1 MKQKQRILFDQLSAP
16 VSENSENNP
25 NVWALRILIVLVFV
39 NVQGGA
45 REGGQKIYVQN
56 RITNN
61 GKEIWEWLQNGA
73 YFFICGDK
81 QYMAKDVH
89 KALIN
94 IAEKHGKMQK
104 EEAEH
109 YINQT
114 LMKEEHRYLRDV
126 Y

>member
-1 MKQKQRILFDQLSAP
+1 MICAVIVSNRCLKDQRSSFALSKLSRRLTLATLFICGRDNQK
-16 VSENSENNP
+16 E
-25 NVWALRILIVLVFV
+25 
-39 NVQGGA
+39 
-45 REGGQKIYVQN
+45 KIYVQN

-94 IAEKHGKMQK
+94 IAEN
-104 EEAEH
+104 ALI
-109 YINQT
+109 YFNF
-114 LMKEEHRYLRDV
+114 
-126 Y
+126 